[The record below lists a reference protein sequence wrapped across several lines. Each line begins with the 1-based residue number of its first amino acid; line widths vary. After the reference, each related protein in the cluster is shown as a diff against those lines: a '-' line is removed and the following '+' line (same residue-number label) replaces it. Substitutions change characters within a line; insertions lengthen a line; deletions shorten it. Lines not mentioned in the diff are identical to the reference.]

1 MDRRLLAT
9 TVAAAAIGLAFA
21 APAMAANPPAG
32 MEKCYG
38 VAAVGHNDCA
48 SELRNAAA
56 AHSCAGQGTKA
67 RDPHDF
73 TYVPAGACAKI
84 DGGKLSAT

>member
-1 MDRRLLAT
+1 MDRRMLAT

-48 SELRNAAA
+48 S
-56 AHSCAGQGTKA
+56 
-67 RDPHDF
+67 
-73 TYVPAGACAKI
+73 
-84 DGGKLSAT
+84 